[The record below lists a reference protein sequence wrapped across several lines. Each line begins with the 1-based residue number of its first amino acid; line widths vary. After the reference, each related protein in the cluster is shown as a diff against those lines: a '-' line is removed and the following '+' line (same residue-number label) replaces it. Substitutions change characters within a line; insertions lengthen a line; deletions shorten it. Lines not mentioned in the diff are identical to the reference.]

1 MTLAG
6 FVARTALTN
15 SFFLVIVRV
24 LVVAPASIGDSFL
37 LDLLCFIDLLGDSAI
52 LAGSFWVL
60 QRKKKND
67 KAGYEGRDPFCT
79 CVLSPPRENRRE
91 ISSSN

>member
-1 MTLAG
+1 M
-6 FVARTALTN
+6 ARTALTN

-52 LAGSFWVL
+52 LAASFL
-60 QRKKKND
+60 GFQEKK
-67 KAGYEGRDPFCT
+67 R
-79 CVLSPPRENRRE
+79 
-91 ISSSN
+91 